1 MQYSL
6 DLVVLIGLRPG
17 KIGQVENLDTAHDQE
32 SGQDYINTD
41 WGRGGE
47 HVCLGRNGAIP
58 ARGSWDGG

>member
-1 MQYSL
+1 M
-6 DLVVLIGLRPG
+6 IEPG
-17 KIGQVENLDTAHDQE
+17 KIEQVENLDTAHDQE

-58 ARGSWDGG
+58 VRGSWDGG